1 MNKFRIVLEVETYS
15 ADPEDWVIDSIT
27 EQLESDET
35 LWGCQVSRVEKF
47 STES

>member
-27 EQLESDET
+27 ENLEEDEN
-35 LWGCQVSRVEKF
+35 LWSCQVSRVEEF
-47 STES
+47 